1 MLIRRTT
8 EKCLLIWMVVSA
20 FATPFLFF
28 SPFQIVAEEVSL
40 EICHGF
46 ILRVERMA
54 DGQDCFHPAL
64 I

>member
-1 MLIRRTT
+1 
-8 EKCLLIWMVVSA
+8 MVVSA

-54 DGQDCFHPAL
+54 DGQDCFHSAL